1 MHVRGQRDQQLA
13 AVPANQAGREMLRRM
28 KRMPRTA
35 GVLVWAAGAAV
46 LHAVV
51 PFELSRLGD
60 RARPLGPGSS
70 AAREAGL
77 LTVAAGAALMT
88 WAMAAHCQAAPRG
101 WAMDSRLTP
110 PYLLRRGPYRLSRN
124 PMYAGEAVVWLGWAL
139 FYRRPA
145 VWAGLAIQCA
155 AFAAIARWEERQLLN
170 RFGDDYRAYLEQV
183 PRWVPGCP
191 GSEHEISTRLTD

>member
-1 MHVRGQRDQQLA
+1 MAL
-13 AVPANQAGREMLRRM
+13 VPANQAGRETLRRM
-28 KRMPRTA
+28 KQMPRTA

-60 RARPLGPGSS
+60 RARPLELGSP

-110 PYLLRRGPYRLSRN
+110 GYLLRRGPYRLTRN
-124 PMYAGEAVVWLGWAL
+124 PIYA
-139 FYRRPA
+139 
-145 VWAGLAIQCA
+145 
-155 AFAAIARWEERQLLN
+155 
-170 RFGDDYRAYLEQV
+170 
-183 PRWVPGCP
+183 
-191 GSEHEISTRLTD
+191 